1 MGATHRKIA
10 KEADIPLGSMTYHFN
25 SIEDVFVATFSCF
38 AEEASSQFESIL
50 QAAQTRE
57 EAVNAVVEI
66 ICGNF
71 WAERQGRALTLS
83 YELYAYSTRSDAMKC
98 IMRHWMGR
106 VQTALNQHFDVRVSK
121 MLDAMIEGLS
131 IHRSVQDNP
140 LTRAEIHH
148 LIKTLTFNF
157 QSNDLD

>member
-1 MGATHRKIA
+1 
-10 KEADIPLGSMTYHFN
+10 
-25 SIEDVFVATFSCF
+25 
-38 AEEASSQFESIL
+38 
-50 QAAQTRE
+50 
-57 EAVNAVVEI
+57 
-66 ICGNF
+66 
-71 WAERQGRALTLS
+71 
-83 YELYAYSTRSDAMKC
+83 MKC

-121 MLDAMIEGLS
+121 MLDAMIEGVS

-140 LTRAEIHH
+140 LARAEIHH